1 MNYKTKI
8 TMNET
13 GKKIKEIRKKKGL
26 SQEELAESAKVNL
39 RTIQRIE
46 NNESE
51 PRGKTLN
58 LICEVLDI
66 NAEDVLDYGK
76 QLDKN
81 YLAIFHLSVVVFLAI
96 PVGNIIVPLI
106 LWMNKKDKIIG
117 LKEIGANLLNFQI
130 LWSIITFLSITG
142 FAFSKIMHYGYYPIL
157 LYVVIGLSVLNII
170 LPITFAIK
178 TSKGKTENLYPNI
191 IKLIK

>member
-1 MNYKTKI
+1 
-8 TMNET
+8 MNEI
-13 GKKIKEIRKKKGL
+13 GKKIKELRRKKGL

-66 NAEDVLDYGK
+66 NVEDILDYGK
-76 QLDKN
+76 QTDKT
-81 YLAIFHLSVVVFLAI
+81 YLTIFHLTVLTFLAI
-96 PVGNIIVPLI
+96 PIGNIIIPLI
-106 LWMNKKDKIIG
+106 MWMNKRDKIIG
-117 LKEIGANLLNFQI
+117 LKKIGANLLNYQI
-130 LWSIITFLSITG
+130 LWSILALISITA
-142 FAFSKIMHYGYYPIL
+142 FAFFKILHYGFYPIL
-157 LYVVIGLSVLNII
+157 FYISIGLYAVNII
-170 LPITFAIK
+170 IPIIFAIK
-178 TSKGKTENLYPNI
+178 TSKGKTESLYPNI

>member
-1 MNYKTKI
+1 
-8 TMNET
+8 MNEI
-13 GKKIKEIRKKKGL
+13 GKKIREVRKRKGL

-58 LICEVLDI
+58 LICEVLKI
-66 NAEDVLDYGK
+66 NAEDILDYGK
-76 QLDKN
+76 QADKS
-81 YLAIFHLSVVVFLAI
+81 YLIIFHLSVIAFLAI
-96 PVGNIIVPLI
+96 PVGNIILPLI

-117 LKEIGANLLNFQI
+117 LKEVGANLLNFQI
-130 LWSIITFLSITG
+130 VWSVLSFISIFTFAL
-142 FAFSKIMHYGYYPIL
+142 FKIMHYGTYEIL
-157 LYVVIGLSVLNII
+157 FYIFIGLYALNII

-178 TSKGKTENLYPNI
+178 TNKGKTENLYPNI

>member
-1 MNYKTKI
+1 MHGI
-8 TMNET
+8 
-13 GKKIKEIRKKKGL
+13 GKKIREIRKKKGL

-46 NNESE
+46 NSESE

-66 NAEDVLDYGK
+66 NAEAILDYGK
-76 QLDKN
+76 QPDKG
-81 YLAIFHLSVVVFLAI
+81 YLTIFHLSVIVFLAI

-106 LWMNKKDKIIG
+106 LWMNKKDKIVG
-117 LKEIGANLLNFQI
+117 LKEIGVNLLNYQI
-130 LWSIITFLSITG
+130 LWSVMTFLSITG
-142 FAFSKIMHYGYYPIL
+142 FAFLKIMHYAYYPFL
-157 LYVVIGLSVLNII
+157 LYIFMALYALNIL

-178 TSKGKTENLYPNI
+178 TSKGKTENFFPTI
-191 IKLIK
+191 MKLIK

>member
-1 MNYKTKI
+1 MTEI
-8 TMNET
+8 
-13 GKKIKEIRKKKGL
+13 GKKIREVRKKKGF

-66 NAEDVLDYGK
+66 NAEDILDYGK
-76 QLDKN
+76 KTDKS
-81 YLAIFHLSVVVFLAI
+81 YLIIFHLSVIIFLAI

-117 LKEIGANLLNFQI
+117 LKKIGANLLNFQI
-130 LWSIITFLSITG
+130 VWSVLTFISITT
-142 FAFSKIMHYGYYPIL
+142 FALFKIMHYGTYDIL
-157 LYVVIGLSVLNII
+157 FYIFIGLYALNII

-178 TSKGKTENLYPNI
+178 TNQGKTVNLYPNI
-191 IKLIK
+191 IKMVK

>member
-1 MNYKTKI
+1 MTEI
-8 TMNET
+8 
-13 GKKIKEIRKKKGL
+13 GKKIKEVRKKKGL

-58 LICEVLDI
+58 LICDVLNINTEDI
-66 NAEDVLDYGK
+66 LDYGK
-76 QLDKN
+76 QTDKS
-81 YLAIFHLSVVVFLAI
+81 YLIIFHLSVIVFLAI
-96 PVGNIIVPLI
+96 PIGNIVVPLI

-117 LKEIGANLLNFQI
+117 LKEIGTNLLNFQI
-130 LWSIITFLSITG
+130 VWSILTYISIFTFAL
-142 FAFSKIMHYGYYPIL
+142 FKIMHYGTYNIL
-157 LYVVIGLSVLNII
+157 FYVFIGLYALNII

-178 TSKGKTENLYPNI
+178 TNNGKTENLYPI
-191 IKLIK
+191 FFKLIK

>member
-1 MNYKTKI
+1 
-8 TMNET
+8 
-13 GKKIKEIRKKKGL
+13 
-26 SQEELAESAKVNL
+26 LAESAKVNL

-58 LICEVLDI
+58 LICDVLDI
-66 NAEDVLDYGK
+66 NAEDILDYGK
-76 QLDKN
+76 QPDKS
-81 YLAIFHLSVVVFLAI
+81 YLTIFHLSVIVFLAI

-106 LWMNKKDKIIG
+106 LWMNKKDKIVG
-117 LKEIGANLLNFQI
+117 LKEIGTNLLNYQI
-130 LWSIITFLSITG
+130 VWTVLTFISITT
-142 FAFSKIMHYGYYPIL
+142 FALFKIMHYGTYQIL
-157 LYVVIGLSVLNII
+157 FYIFIGLYALNII

-178 TSKGKTENLYPNI
+178 TNKGKTENLYPNI

>member
-1 MNYKTKI
+1 
-8 TMNET
+8 MNEI
-13 GKKIKEIRKKKGL
+13 GKKIREIRKQKGL

-58 LICEVLDI
+58 LICDVLDI
-66 NAEDVLDYGK
+66 NAEDILDYGK
-76 QLDKN
+76 QPDKS
-81 YLAIFHLSVVVFLAI
+81 YLTIFHLSVIVFLAI

-106 LWMNKKDKIIG
+106 LWMNKKDKIVG
-117 LKEIGANLLNFQI
+117 LKEIGTNLLNYQI
-130 LWSIITFLSITG
+130 VWTVLTFISITT
-142 FAFSKIMHYGYYPIL
+142 FALFKIMHYGTYDIL
-157 LYVVIGLSVLNII
+157 FYIFIGLYALNII

-178 TSKGKTENLYPNI
+178 TNKGKTENLYPNI